1 MLNADMA
8 LVMDFKNEIDSTTG
22 EVDCAVGECPQ
33 ASTIDQ
39 VAIYAGDNA
48 LWLEQFRDAFVKMTL
63 NGHETTDLSHIV

>member
-8 LVMDFKNEIDSTTG
+8 LVVNLGAEIDSTTG
-22 EVDCAVGECPQ
+22 EVDCAIGVCPE

-39 VAIYAGDNA
+39 VAIFAGDNA

-63 NGHETTDLSHIV
+63 NGHETADLTHTV

>member
-8 LVMDFKNEIDSTTG
+8 LVVNLGAEIDSTTG
-22 EVDCAVGECPQ
+22 EVDCVIGDCPE

-63 NGHETTDLSHIV
+63 NGHETTDLTPTI

>member
-8 LVMDFKNEIDSTTG
+8 LVVNLGGDIDSTTG
-22 EVDCAVGECPQ
+22 EVDCAIGICSE

-63 NGHETTDLSHIV
+63 NGHETTDLTHTV